1 MRRFVLFANTALTV
15 ALVTAGAYGQG
26 TRGAAPQPPPTAKAR
41 APFDMTGYW
50 VSMVTEDW
58 RFRMITPPK
67 GDYLGVPLNQEA
79 RSIADRWD
87 PAKDEAAG
95 EQCKSYGAANIMR
108 VPARLHITWENDQT
122 LKLETDAGMQTRL
135 FYFGTPQGQGGTW
148 QGISKASWEFDAGF
162 GLPAERFDRGFGT
175 QVRPQGGTMK
185 AVTTRLRPGY
195 LRKNGIPYSA
205 EAVVTEYFDRVTEP
219 NGDVYLVVTMTVED
233 PMYLSQ
239 PYMTST
245 SFRKQAD
252 AARWNPT
259 PCTSR

>member
-1 MRRFVLFANTALTV
+1 MRSVVSFLRGGLMCSLLTI
-15 ALVTAGAYGQG
+15 GAHAQG
-26 TRGAAPQPPPTAKAR
+26 TRGGAPQAPATAKAR

-58 RFRMITPPK
+58 RFRMITPLK
-67 GDYLGVPLNQEA
+67 GDYLGVPLKEEG
-79 RSIADRWD
+79 RRIADRWD

-95 EQCKSYGAANIMR
+95 EQCKSYGAGNIMR
-108 VPARLHITWENDQT
+108 VPERLHITWDNDQT
-122 LKLETDAGMQTRL
+122 MKVETDAGMQTRL

-175 QVRPQGGTMK
+175 QVRPQGGTLK
-185 AVTTRLRPGY
+185 VVTTGLRPGY
-195 LRKNGIPYSA
+195 LRKNGVPYSA
-205 EAVVTEYFDRVTEP
+205 NTVVTEYFDRVTLP
-219 NGDVYLVVTMTVED
+219 NGDVYLVVTMTVAD

-252 AARWNPT
+252 AGRWNPT

>member
-1 MRRFVLFANTALTV
+1 MRRFVFLVCRALTA
-15 ALVTAGAYGQG
+15 ALVTLSAYGQG
-26 TRGAAPQPPPTAKAR
+26 ARGAAAQPPPTAKTQ

-58 RFRMITPPK
+58 RFRMIAPVK
-67 GDYLGVPLNQEA
+67 GDYLGVPLNAEG
-79 RSIADRWD
+79 RRVADEWD
-87 PAKDEAAG
+87 PARDEAAG
-95 EQCKSYGAANIMR
+95 EQCKSYGAANITR
-108 VPARLHITWENDQT
+108 VPQRLHITWDNDQT
-122 LKLETDAGMQTRL
+122 LKLETDAGTQTRL

-148 QGISKASWEFDAGF
+148 QGLSKASWEFDAGF

-175 QVRPQGGTMK
+175 QVRPKGGALK
-185 AVTTRLRPGY
+185 VVTTKLRPGY

-205 EAVVTEYFDRVTEP
+205 NAVVTEYFDRITEP
-219 NGDVYLVVTMTVED
+219 NGDVYLVVTMEVED

>member
-1 MRRFVLFANTALTV
+1 MGRFVLFAGTALTV

-26 TRGAAPQPPPTAKAR
+26 TRGAVPQPPPTAKAR

-245 SFRKQAD
+245 SLRKQAD

>member
-1 MRRFVLFANTALTV
+1 MRRFVLFAGTALTV

-26 TRGAAPQPPPTAKAR
+26 ARGAVPQPLPTAKAR

-185 AVTTRLRPGY
+185 VVTTRVRPGY

-245 SFRKQAD
+245 SLRKQAD

>member
-1 MRRFVLFANTALTV
+1 MRSVVSFLSGALMGSLL
-15 ALVTAGAYGQG
+15 AISASAQG
-26 TRGAAPQPPPTAKAR
+26 TRGGAPQPPQTAKAG

-67 GDYLGVPLNQEA
+67 GDYAGVPLNEEG
-79 RSIADRWD
+79 RRVADRWD
-87 PAKDEAAG
+87 PTRDEAAG
-95 EQCKSYGAANIMR
+95 EQCRSYGAGNIMR
-108 VPARLHITWENDQT
+108 VPERLHITWDNDQT
-122 LKLETDAGMQTRL
+122 MKVETDAGMQTRL

-175 QVRPQGGTMK
+175 QVRPQGGTLK
-185 AVTTRLRPGY
+185 VITTRLRAGY
-195 LRKNGIPYSA
+195 LRKNGVPYSA
-205 EAVVTEYFDRVTEP
+205 NTVVTEYFDRVTLP

>member
-41 APFDMTGYW
+41 APFDVTGYW

-185 AVTTRLRPGY
+185 VVTTRVRPGY

-245 SFRKQAD
+245 SLRKQAD

>member
-1 MRRFVLFANTALTV
+1 MRSVVSFLTGGLMCSLLTIS
-15 ALVTAGAYGQG
+15 AHAQG
-26 TRGAAPQPPPTAKAR
+26 TRGGAPQPPPTAKAR

-58 RFRMITPPK
+58 RFRMITPAK
-67 GDYLGVPLNQEA
+67 GDYAGVPLNEEG
-79 RSIADRWD
+79 RRVADRWD
-87 PAKDEAAG
+87 PTRDEAAG
-95 EQCKSYGAANIMR
+95 EQCKSYGAGNIMR
-108 VPARLHITWENDQT
+108 VPERLRITWDNDQT

-148 QGISKASWEFDAGF
+148 QGISKALWELDAGF

-175 QVRPQGGTMK
+175 QVRPQGGTLK
-185 AVTTRLRPGY
+185 VVTTGLRAGY

-205 EAVVTEYFDRVTEP
+205 NTVVTEYFDRVTLP

>member
-1 MRRFVLFANTALTV
+1 MLDSARIASTRRKLSDRRKEIMMGVRTRQTSARWLMS
-15 ALVTAGAYGQG
+15 LVFFLQGAPPAPPPPPNAR
-26 TRGAAPQPPPTAKAR
+26 TAAPID
-41 APFDMTGYW
+41 FTGQW
-50 VSMVTEDW
+50 VSVVTEDW
-58 RFRMITPPK
+58 RYRMITPPK
-67 GDYLGVPLNQEA
+67 GNYAGVPLNDAA
-79 RSIADRWD
+79 RKIADRWD

-95 EQCKSYGAANIMR
+95 AQCKSYGAANIMR

-185 AVTTRLRPGY
+185 VVTTRLRPGY

-205 EAVVTEYFDRVTEP
+205 EAVV
-219 NGDVYLVVTMTVED
+219 
-233 PMYLSQ
+233 
-239 PYMTST
+239 
-245 SFRKQAD
+245 
-252 AARWNPT
+252 
-259 PCTSR
+259 

>member
-1 MRRFVLFANTALTV
+1 MRRFVLFASTAFAV
-15 ALVTAGAYGQG
+15 ALLTAGAYGQG
-26 TRGAAPQPPPTAKAR
+26 TRGAAPQPAPTAKAR
-41 APFDMTGYW
+41 AAFDMTGYW

-67 GDYLGVPLNQEA
+67 GDYAGVPLNEEG
-79 RSIADRWD
+79 RRVADRWD
-87 PAKDEAAG
+87 PTRDEGAG
-95 EQCKSYGAANIMR
+95 EQCKSYGAGNIMR
-108 VPARLHITWENDQT
+108 VPERLRITWENDQT

-205 EAVVTEYFDRVTEP
+205 EAVVTEYFDRVTQP

-233 PMYLSQ
+233 PMYLTQ
-239 PYMTST
+239 PYITST

-252 AARWNPT
+252 AGRWNPR
-259 PCTSR
+259 PCTAR

>member
-1 MRRFVLFANTALTV
+1 MRRFVLFAGTALTV

-67 GDYLGVPLNQEA
+67 ADYLGVPLNQEA

-122 LKLETDAGMQTRL
+122 LKLEIDAGMQTRL

-185 AVTTRLRPGY
+185 VVTTRVRPGY

-245 SFRKQAD
+245 SLRKQAD

>member
-1 MRRFVLFANTALTV
+1 MRRVVLFANTALAV
-15 ALVTAGAYGQG
+15 ALVTAGAYEQG
-26 TRGAAPQPPPTAKAR
+26 ARVAPPQPPPTAKAR

-58 RFRMITPPK
+58 RFRMITPAK
-67 GDYLGVPLNQEA
+67 GDYAGVPLNEEG
-79 RSIADRWD
+79 RRVADRWD
-87 PAKDEAAG
+87 PTRDEAAG
-95 EQCKSYGAANIMR
+95 EQCKSYGAGNIMR
-108 VPARLHITWENDQT
+108 VPERLRITWDNDQT

-175 QVRPQGGTMK
+175 QVRLQGGITEV
-185 AVTTRLRPGY
+185 VTSRLRPGY